1 MDRPLQDASEFR
13 SQIPSGD
20 TPMSQVATPSVIPVY
35 HETKLTAKPFIDR
48 RISDLPNRTGIERRQ
63 FSNTHDDLSAPAR
76 ELALAIDQ
84 YKLRHRRRFINY
96 EEMLSIVQELG
107 YRK

>member
-1 MDRPLQDASEFR
+1 
-13 SQIPSGD
+13 
-20 TPMSQVATPSVIPVY
+20 MSQVATPSVVPVY
-35 HETKLTAKPFIDR
+35 QETKRIAKPFIDR
-48 RISDLPNRTGIERRQ
+48 RISDFPNRTGIERRQFSTGIERRQ

-96 EEMLSIVQELG
+96 EEMLSIVWDLG